1 MNLQPAW
8 WIPFGLFARF
18 FLLARPSGA
27 SSSAP
32 SARRLPAPAS
42 ATVRILSRAS
52 VPNRITVPEGGKV
65 TLVNN
70 DTVQHE
76 LMFDKWTWDFRYVDP
91 GLILK
96 PGEQLTQT
104 FTAPGTFAYH
114 CRRHPWITGTLTI
127 Q

>member
-1 MNLQPAW
+1 VDSLW
-8 WIPFGLFARF
+8 LVRTF
-18 FLLARPSGA
+18 FSACQALRSLELCPERA
-27 SSSAP
+27 SSSRAGIGNRAHP
-32 SARRLPAPAS
+32 EPRLRAEPHHSPGRRQ
-42 ATVRILSRAS
+42 
-52 VPNRITVPEGGKV
+52 V

-104 FTAPGTFAYH
+104 FTALGTFAYH
-114 CRRHPWITGTLTI
+114 CRRHSWIKGTVTT